1 MTREEIFAL
10 LDQYSEC
17 ELYEELYQNKPA
29 AFERPIRS
37 WEEFCAR
44 FLRGRGTEKIRP
56 PKEAPTQIAD
66 FLTEEEYF
74 AGQEQ
79 GDVSVVVN
87 ARYCPAFLH
96 KLEFIKVIYV
106 LRGQCGFFYKEKC
119 IEMTAGN
126 VCIVAPGVEQAV
138 FSCRNEDIVLNLLLR
153 RSTFTEAFPEFL
165 ESGEGGAIA
174 AFFWKMIRSR
184 PGGEVMLFDG
194 KPQPL
199 LEESVLELYEE
210 AALQPVKS
218 GLVMRSMMMAIFAY
232 ILRWDEQEVVNL
244 GEGRKE
250 KTRYPLPDYLSYMR
264 QNLKNVT
271 LPSMAAAFYV
281 SEGYLSRYIKKE
293 TGDTFR
299 HLLQKMRMKKAAEL
313 LINTECNMEKIVE
326 LIGYTDQSIF
336 FRNFKAE
343 YGMTPVT
350 YRKKKGRTNFLEPQ
364 S

>member
-1 MTREEIFAL
+1 
-10 LDQYSEC
+10 
-17 ELYEELYQNKPA
+17 
-29 AFERPIRS
+29 
-37 WEEFCAR
+37 
-44 FLRGRGTEKIRP
+44 
-56 PKEAPTQIAD
+56 
-66 FLTEEEYF
+66 
-74 AGQEQ
+74 
-79 GDVSVVVN
+79 
-87 ARYCPAFLH
+87 
-96 KLEFIKVIYV
+96 
-106 LRGQCGFFYKEKC
+106 
-119 IEMTAGN
+119 
-126 VCIVAPGVEQAV
+126 
-138 FSCRNEDIVLNLLLR
+138 
-153 RSTFTEAFPEFL
+153 
-165 ESGEGGAIA
+165 
-174 AFFWKMIRSR
+174 
-184 PGGEVMLFDG
+184 MLFDG

-299 HLLQKMRMKKAAEL
+299 HLLQKMRMKKATEL

-350 YRKKKGRTNFLEPQ
+350 YRKKKGRTNFLELQ